1 MTQDAPQHAE
11 LQVGAVST
19 DATTDMTKSATSKSY
34 VTFTPRL
41 GQDSGASIDQ
51 GSVQEQYRTYKMRWL
66 GLGVLTLLN
75 MMVSWA
81 WLTFSPVVS
90 DAAEFYR
97 VDESTINWLSSIF
110 VFANFAMTFVTIRL
124 LDWGLRPTI
133 ITGSSLLII
142 GNWIRYAG
150 SSSLTS
156 NKVAVVAVGQ
166 ALLGMAQSLVLSAPT
181 RFSETWFTTSGRVTA
196 TAVMSLA
203 NPMGAAVGQVVN
215 PFWVSKSAD
224 VASMVLYVSI
234 ISSAVALPGFF
245 IPEAP
250 PTPPAPSGVTMRLPI
265 LESLRRLITS
275 LEFFLI
281 IIPFWVFTGF
291 FVATTTLINQIVKPY
306 GFSDTEAGI
315 GGGLLIVLGLIASGI
330 AAPIVDR
337 NKKYLFVVKCGVV
350 LGALCYLALIWVPTS
365 REVGALYALLG
376 VLGVAS
382 LAIVPVVLEVLTELS
397 YPVGPEITSTIAWA
411 VGQLLGGCFILL
423 GNAMKAGQDAH
434 IPRNLTNFVIFQAVF
449 ALALV
454 PLPLSLGLFGR
465 ADKVLLKRTRID

>member
-1 MTQDAPQHAE
+1 M
-11 LQVGAVST
+11 
-19 DATTDMTKSATSKSY
+19 
-34 VTFTPRL
+34 
-41 GQDSGASIDQ
+41 
-51 GSVQEQYRTYKMRWL
+51 
-66 GLGVLTLLN
+66 
-75 MMVSWA
+75 
-81 WLTFSPVVS
+81 
-90 DAAEFYR
+90 
-97 VDESTINWLSSIF
+97 
-110 VFANFAMTFVTIRL
+110 
-124 LDWGLRPTI
+124 
-133 ITGSSLLII
+133 
-142 GNWIRYAG
+142 
-150 SSSLTS
+150 
-156 NKVAVVAVGQ
+156 
-166 ALLGMAQSLVLSAPT
+166 
-181 RFSETWFTTSGRVTA
+181 
-196 TAVMSLA
+196 
-203 NPMGAAVGQVVN
+203 
-215 PFWVSKSAD
+215 
-224 VASMVLYVSI
+224 
-234 ISSAVALPGFF
+234 VALPGFF

-250 PTPPAPSGVTMRLPI
+250 PTPPAPSGVTMWLPI
-265 LESLRRLITS
+265 RESLRRLITS

-337 NKKYLFVVKCGVV
+337 NKKYLLVVKCGVV

-382 LAIVPVVLEVLTELS
+382 LVIVPVVLEVLTELS

-423 GNAMKAGQDAH
+423 GNAMKAGHNAH
-434 IPRNLTNFVIFQAVF
+434 IPRNLTKFVIFQAIF

-465 ADKVLLKRTRID
+465 ADKVLLKRTRLD